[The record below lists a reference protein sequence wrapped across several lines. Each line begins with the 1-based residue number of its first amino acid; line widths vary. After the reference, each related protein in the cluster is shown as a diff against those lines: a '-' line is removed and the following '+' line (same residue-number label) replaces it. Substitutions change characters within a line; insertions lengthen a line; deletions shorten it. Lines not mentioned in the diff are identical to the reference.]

1 MKVFDWIQDLCLS
14 CYCSGTDSASLGD
27 SYFGF
32 LNFSSYTKSLKKGK
46 IILFKIKVLLN
57 VLANKVL

>member
-14 CYCSGTDSASLGD
+14 CYCSGADSASLGD

-32 LNFSSYTKSLKKGK
+32 LNFSSYTKSLKKRENY
-46 IILFKIKVLLN
+46 FVQ
-57 VLANKVL
+57 NKSTSECAS